1 MSDTME
7 RTKFGNWIPTRTATL
22 GGLTPWGWAVLV
34 FSLVIMGMM
43 FAAGQFVL
51 GLLLVVAA
59 LVFELLFVI
68 RFGGEAT
75 GLTIASRL
83 ASALGGVARINRGE
97 ARFNTGLFSNLPGER
112 LTALP
117 GVLANLDEIDGE
129 DGTGTPFT
137 LLYQPVGKTLSAVFA
152 CNPDGTHLHT
162 QAKIDADV
170 ARYGGWIAS
179 LSADSAVAGATVV
192 VDSALRSSGPLVEK
206 IAGEVD
212 PEAPAVARQAIMEA
226 AERLPG
232 RYAEISTW
240 VTVSWAANSLAPGLE
255 DAVAEVAARLPGH
268 AETLR
273 DAGGGSVATATS
285 DILAKA
291 LRVAYS
297 PERSTEFAHDELAGW
312 NNPMRV
318 TEAGPDYFDDS
329 NKRVCLHD
337 GVASVTAIVLRPP
350 QQNITEDT
358 MSVLFRPSE
367 KFLRK
372 RVAVF
377 YRTVSRGKQVQTV
390 DKIGK
395 TASTV
400 ASSKARKTAR
410 DARANAHAGKLDD
423 EVSDGAA
430 LVQFAMAVTVT
441 FETNDRAYRDAMV
454 KLKDLL
460 NSAALTYRFCDY
472 DAGAAFHSTLP
483 LGMLPWNHES
493 QVETLMGAVS

>member
-1 MSDTME
+1 MSDTTD
-7 RTKFGNWIPTRTATL
+7 RIKFGNWLPTRTATL
-22 GGLTPWGWAVLV
+22 GGLTPVGWAVLV
-34 FSLVIMGMM
+34 FALVIMGMM

-51 GLLLVVAA
+51 GLLLVLAA

-83 ASALGGVARINRGE
+83 AAALGGVSRINRGE
-97 ARFNTGLFSNLPGER
+97 ARFNTGLFSNLPGDR

-152 CNPDGTHLHT
+152 CNPDGTHLQT
-162 QAKIDADV
+162 QAKIDVDV

-206 IAGEVD
+206 IASDVD
-212 PEAPAVARQAIMEA
+212 PDAPAVARRAIMEA

-232 RYAEISTW
+232 RYSEISTW
-240 VTVSWAANSLAPGLE
+240 ATVSWSSESLAPGLE

-268 AETLR
+268 TGALR
-273 DAGGGSVATATS
+273 DAGGGAVVAATS
-285 DILAKA
+285 DMLAKA

-297 PERSTEFAHDELAGW
+297 PDRSTEFAHDELAGW
-312 NNPMRV
+312 ENPMRV
-318 TEAGPDYFDDS
+318 TEAGPDFFDDS

-337 GVASVTAIVLRPP
+337 GVASVTVIVLQPP
-350 QQNITEDT
+350 RQNITEDT
-358 MSVLFRPSE
+358 MAHLFRPSE

-372 RVAVF
+372 RVTVF
-377 YRTVSRGKQVQTV
+377 YRTVSLGKQVQVV
-390 DKIGK
+390 DRLGK

-400 ASSKARKTAR
+400 ATSKARQSAR
-410 DARANAHAGKLDD
+410 DARATAHASKLDG
-423 EVSDGAA
+423 EITDGAA
-430 LVQFAMAVTVT
+430 LVRFAMAVTVT
-441 FETNDRAYRDAMV
+441 FEPSDQAYRDAMV

-460 NSAALTYRFCDY
+460 NSASLTYRFCDY
-472 DAGAAFHSTLP
+472 DAGAAFHATLP

-493 QVETLMGAVS
+493 QVETMMGAVS